1 MTVYSSTAR
10 FDNACALTQDEM
22 YKIAPSIFAVQKHES
37 RSERFRPIPTI
48 EILKGLEEEGFVPV
62 GVKQSN
68 SRDAN
73 KREFTKH
80 LVRLRRIDDNIK
92 YQVGDTICE
101 ILLKNANDG
110 TSAYELMAGLF
121 RITCLNSMVAQKGTL
136 ESTKVYHSGN
146 VQDKVIEGTYRV
158 LNQAEH
164 ALLAPENWSK
174 IILNQEEK
182 KLLADAAKV
191 IRFGEIKTENE
202 ISSSQMLAARR
213 AEDIK
218 DDLWTVFNRIQ
229 ENVIKGGIKF
239 KTIDNETGKTRMG
252 RTRQVNAIDQ
262 DIKLNRAL
270 WHLTTEMAK
279 LKK

>member
-10 FDNACALTQDEM
+10 FDNARALTQEEM

-48 EILKGLEEEGFVPV
+48 EILKGLESEGFVPV

-68 SRDAN
+68 SRDVN

-182 KLLADAAKV
+182 KLLADSAKV

-202 ISSSQMLAARR
+202 ISSAQMLAARR
-213 AEDIK
+213 SEDVK

-239 KTIDNETGKTRMG
+239 KTVDEETGKIRMG

-279 LKK
+279 LKN

>member
-1 MTVYSSTAR
+1 MTVYASTAR
-10 FDNACALTQDEM
+10 FDSARALTSEEM

-37 RSERFRPIPTI
+37 RSERFKPIPTI
-48 EILKGLEEEGFVPV
+48 EILKGLENEGFVPV

-68 SRDAN
+68 SRDQN

-80 LVRLRRIDDNIK
+80 LVRLRRIDDDHK
-92 YQVGDTICE
+92 YKVGDTVCE

-136 ESTKVYHSGN
+136 ESTKIYHSGN
-146 VQDKVIEGTYRV
+146 VQDKVIEGTYKV
-158 LNQAEH
+158 LNQAEY
-164 ALLAPENWSK
+164 ALSAPQDWSK
-174 IILNQEEK
+174 IMLNYEEK
-182 KLLADAAKV
+182 NILADSAKI

-202 ISSSQMLAARR
+202 ISNAQILNARR

-229 ENVIKGGIKF
+229 ENIIKGGIKF
-239 KTIDNETGKTRMG
+239 KTVDQETGRVRQA

-270 WHLTTEMAK
+270 WHLTKSMAELRK
-279 LKK
+279 

>member
-10 FDNACALTQDEM
+10 FDNARALTQDEM

>member
-1 MTVYSSTAR
+1 MTVYASTAR
-10 FDNACALTQDEM
+10 FDSARALTSEEM

-37 RSERFRPIPTI
+37 RSERFKPIPTI
-48 EILKGLEEEGFVPV
+48 EILKGLENEGFVPV

-68 SRDAN
+68 SRDQN

-80 LVRLRRIDDNIK
+80 LVRLRRIDDDHK
-92 YQVGDTICE
+92 YKVGDTVCE

-136 ESTKVYHSGN
+136 ESTKIYHSGN
-146 VQDKVIEGTYRV
+146 VQDKVIEGTYKV
-158 LNQAEH
+158 LNQAEY
-164 ALLAPENWSK
+164 ALSAPQDWSK
-174 IILNQEEK
+174 IMLNYEEK
-182 KLLADAAKV
+182 NILADSAKI

-202 ISSSQMLAARR
+202 ISNAQILNARR
-213 AEDIK
+213 AEDIR

-229 ENVIKGGIKF
+229 ENIIKGGIKF
-239 KTIDNETGKTRMG
+239 KTVDQETGRVRQA

-270 WHLTTEMAK
+270 WHLTKSMAELRK
-279 LKK
+279 

>member
-10 FDNACALTQDEM
+10 FDNARALTQDEM

-48 EILKGLEEEGFVPV
+48 EILKGLEKEGFVPV

-68 SRDAN
+68 SRDSN
-73 KREFTKH
+73 KRDFTKH
-80 LVRLRRIDDNIK
+80 LVRLRRIDGDIK

-158 LNQAEH
+158 LNQAEY
-164 ALLAPENWSK
+164 ALSAPQDWSK
-174 IILNQEEK
+174 IILNHEEK

-202 ISSSQMLAARR
+202 ISSSQMLVARR
-213 AEDIK
+213 AEDVK

-239 KTIDNETGKTRMG
+239 KTVDNETGRTRMAS
-252 RTRQVNAIDQ
+252 TRQVNAIDQ

>member
-1 MTVYSSTAR
+1 MTVYASTAR
-10 FDNACALTQDEM
+10 FDSARALTSEEM

-37 RSERFRPIPTI
+37 RSDRFKPIPTI
-48 EILKGLEEEGFVPV
+48 EILKGLENEGFVPV

-68 SRDAN
+68 SRDQN

-80 LVRLRRIDDNIK
+80 LVRLRRIDDDHK
-92 YQVGDTICE
+92 YKVGDTVCE

-136 ESTKVYHSGN
+136 ESTKIYHSGN
-146 VQDKVIEGTYRV
+146 VQDKVIEGTYKV
-158 LNQAEH
+158 LNQAEY
-164 ALLAPENWSK
+164 ALSAPQDWSK
-174 IILNQEEK
+174 IMLNYEEK
-182 KLLADAAKV
+182 NILADSAKI

-202 ISSSQMLAARR
+202 ISNAQILNARR

-229 ENVIKGGIKF
+229 ENIIKGGIKF
-239 KTIDNETGKTRMG
+239 KTVDQETGRIRQA

-270 WHLTTEMAK
+270 WHLTKTMAELRK
-279 LKK
+279 

>member
-182 KLLADAAKV
+182 KLLADSAKV